1 MLKKHDAHPHLRSYV
16 GQARVQIHSAIRQLE
31 LARDAFGPG
40 ASKDRD
46 HPLYVPAKAVEQL
59 LDDLKPV
66 RNYVVYAHVEL
77 IQATT

>member
-1 MLKKHDAHPHLRSYV
+1 MKRKHEHHPHLRSYV
-16 GQARVQIHSAIRQLE
+16 GQARVQIHSAVRQLE
-31 LARDAFGPG
+31 LAREAFGPN